1 MLFRRSIKPK
11 YLLLIKGTKNNY
23 ILRIEPLSPN
33 TLSRKPYLKLPSLR
47 SVSTGSCLQLEYRTK
62 NLNLELK
69 TASQTMTLLPNSSEW
84 KFVNVNIRP
93 EAKEYQVFHFGQLWL
108 KIYNIQ
114 NKFLFSLKFRFL
126 FLPSPYQPFPNLQK

>member
-1 MLFRRSIKPK
+1 MLFSQPIKPM
-11 YLLLIKGTKNNY
+11 YFSLIKGSENNY
-23 ILRIEPLSPN
+23 ILRIEPLLPN
-33 TLSRKPYLKLPSLR
+33 TSSIETSLKLPYLR
-47 SVSTGSCLQLEYRTK
+47 PVSTGSCLQLEYRTK

-93 EAKEYQVFHFGQLWL
+93 EAKKYQVFHFGQLWL

>member
-11 YLLLIKGTKNNY
+11 YPLLIKGTKNNY

-33 TLSRKPYLKLPSLR
+33 TLSQKPYLKLPSLR

-62 NLNLELK
+62 NLKLELK
-69 TASQTMTLLPNSSEW
+69 TASQTLTLLSESNEW

-93 EAKEYQVFHFGQLWL
+93 EAKEYQV
-108 KIYNIQ
+108 
-114 NKFLFSLKFRFL
+114 
-126 FLPSPYQPFPNLQK
+126 